1 VNMPVRQNAN
11 PSLSRAAGG
20 TCVIDDQTCER
31 GYFFVLNVFSNS
43 LEPFLD
49 EQDLPVV
56 VGVFN
61 EHMNAYESVRR

>member
-1 VNMPVRQNAN
+1 LTTRHV
-11 PSLSRAAGG
+11 
-20 TCVIDDQTCER
+20 R

-61 EHMNAYESVRR
+61 KHMNAYESVRR